1 MTLPRNV
8 RMLFWASFLLDFR
21 LYIPVQILYFAQV
34 TGSFAAGMSIFS
46 IVFLSS
52 ALLEL
57 PTGVWSDRVGRR
69 GTAIGGA
76 VAAAVGTICYAI
88 GGGFWML
95 ALGAVFEGLSR
106 ALFSGNN
113 DALLYDTLVEEGQLS
128 HLQEYMGQMGN
139 LSQLALA
146 SCAVLGGVA
155 AFYSFSLVMWLSV
168 FPQILLIGVMLALV
182 EPNVRQHVE
191 GNIYQHLREA
201 ASSILRNPRLRTLSI
216 ANIIRF
222 AVGESAFLFR
232 AAFLEMLWPLWAIG
246 FARVVS
252 HLTAAI
258 SFRLSGRIIRRFGE
272 FLPLAGSVVYSET
285 VNLLSL
291 LFPGVLSPL
300 AMGSTSIF
308 FGVQH
313 VAMTSLMQHEFTDEQ
328 RATMGSISAFAGSI
342 VFAVF
347 STFLGAFADRFGV
360 IAALVLATLIAFVR
374 LPLFFYIFRSTDARE
389 VGEVA
394 GVS

>member
-1 MTLPRNV
+1 MLLPRNV
-8 RMLFWASFLLDFR
+8 RILFWASFLLDFR

-52 ALLEL
+52 ALLEV

-69 GTAIGGA
+69 GTAIAGA
-76 VAAAVGTICYAI
+76 VASTLAVTCYAI
-88 GGGFWML
+88 GGGYWML

-106 ALFSGNN
+106 SLFSGNN
-113 DALLYDTLVEEGQLS
+113 DALLYDTLTETGQIS
-128 HLQEYMGQMGN
+128 RLQEYMGQMGN

-146 SCAVLGGVA
+146 SCAILGGVA

-182 EPNVRQHVE
+182 EPRVRQHVE
-191 GNIYQHLREA
+191 GNIYHHLREA
-201 ASSILRNPRLRTLSI
+201 AASILRNPRLRTLSA
-216 ANIIRF
+216 ANIISF
-222 AVGESAFLFR
+222 AVGESAFIFR
-232 AAFLEMLWPLWAIG
+232 ATFLEMLWPLWAIG

-258 SFRLSGRIIRRFGE
+258 SFRLSGRVIRRFGE
-272 FLPLAGSVVYSET
+272 FVPLAGSVVYSET

-291 LFPGVLSPL
+291 LFPGVFSPL

-308 FGVQH
+308 FGVQM
-313 VAMTSLMQHEFTDEQ
+313 VAMNSLMQHEFTDAQ

-342 VFAVF
+342 VFSIF
-347 STFLGAFADRFGV
+347 STLLGAFADQFGV
-360 IAALVLATLIAFVR
+360 IPALIVASLIAFIK
-374 LPLFFYIFRSTDARE
+374 LPLFVYVFRSTAARE
-389 VGEVA
+389 VIA
-394 GVS
+394 TPS

>member
-1 MTLPRNV
+1 MAVPRNV
-8 RMLFWASFLLDFR
+8 RMLLWASFLLDFR
-21 LYIPVQILYFAQV
+21 LYAPVQILYFAQV
-34 TGSFAAGMSIFS
+34 TGSFAAGMSVFS

-52 ALLEL
+52 ALLEV

-76 VAAAVGTICYAI
+76 VASAIAVTCYAI
-88 GGGFWML
+88 GGGYWTL

-106 ALFSGNN
+106 SLFSGNN
-113 DALLYDTLVEEGQLS
+113 DALLYDTLTEEGQLPQ
-128 HLQEYMGQMGN
+128 LQEYMGQMGN

-168 FPQILLIGVMLALV
+168 FPQVLLIGVMFALV
-182 EPNVRQHVE
+182 EPRVRQHVE

-201 ASSILRNPRLRTLSI
+201 AASIVRNPRLRTLSI

-232 AAFLEMLWPLWAIG
+232 ATFLEMLWPLWAIG

-313 VAMTSLMQHEFTDEQ
+313 VAMGSLMQHEFTDEQ

-360 IAALVLATLIAFVR
+360 IAALVLATLIAFIR
-374 LPLFFYIFRSTDARE
+374 LPLFFYIFRSTAARE
-389 VGEVA
+389 NTEA
-394 GVS
+394 RTAI